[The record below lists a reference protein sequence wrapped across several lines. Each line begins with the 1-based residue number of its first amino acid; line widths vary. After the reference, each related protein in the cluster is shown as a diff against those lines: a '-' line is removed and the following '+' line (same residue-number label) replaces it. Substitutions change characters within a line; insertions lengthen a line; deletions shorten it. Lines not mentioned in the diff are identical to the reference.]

1 MTEAKTLLDRYLLAW
16 IEPHPAR
23 RTWCST
29 TLGRACGA
37 VWVPGWLVFMITS
50 GPARAATIAER
61 PRD

>member
-29 TLGRACGA
+29 TTRPGMWCGMGA
-37 VWVPGWLVFMITS
+37 WLARFHDHQRPGTS
-50 GPARAATIAER
+50 GNHRGKAA
-61 PRD
+61 